1 MPSIAIGIHVHT
13 QPEQLRATVASV
25 QANTALPFTLLL
37 LPDGA
42 DDVTTSALAEFPDL
56 LQLPTKEPRGAA
68 ACFNRLARNTDSEV
82 IVLLESGTRVGP
94 GWLAHLLRALESDA
108 HCGLAGPSTNLS
120 WNEQGVFA
128 DVAGDT
134 EAVARTAKSA
144 LHRFSVEQ
152 RTLQPLYSLADF
164 CYAVR
169 REVFNTIGEA
179 DEGYG
184 LGPCWEMDYNIRAAR
199 AGFLGLWACASYV
212 YRAPFTERRRREEA
226 MRFEASRRRYQDKF
240 CGLRLLGRK
249 TDYRSHCRGD
259 ACQNFAP
266 AWLIAPQQLN
276 TVPSTGGDEPA
287 AAAPNQPLVSCIMP
301 TYNRR
306 EFLQR
311 ALGCFLRQD
320 YPRMEL
326 IIVDDG
332 SDPVSDLVPSDA
344 CVRYFRLPQKLT
356 IGAKRNYACERA
368 SGEIIVHWDDDDWY
382 PADRVRRQV
391 QVMLESGADL
401 SGTSRLYYYEPQAAK
416 AFLYRYEGG
425 PRSWVAGNTLAY
437 RRHFWQRHRFP
448 DIQVAEDSR
457 FIWSAP
463 GAVIYDLKD
472 PSLCVATIHA
482 ANASAKYTAGAYW
495 SPFPME
501 QVLALLAEPTSPL
514 AREAAKLVGGSAGTE
529 NRGADPARYP
539 LISCVMPTFNRR
551 SFIPLA
557 LQCFRDQTYPRKELV
572 VVDDGTDPVAD
583 LLEGVQ
589 DVRYRRL
596 ARRLT
601 IGAKRNLACREAQG
615 EFIAHWDDDD
625 WYAPGRLELQVAPL
639 LAGTA
644 DLTGFTNRF
653 VLEMPGGQF
662 WSTADELHRRMFV
675 GDVHGGTLLF
685 RKSLLSENIR
695 YPESNLAEDAVLI
708 QQAIRRSKRLM
719 RLENPGAFVYLRHG
733 RNAWKF
739 ETGRF
744 LDPAGWSPTTA
755 PSGFTPQTLALYRA
769 AAESANLAM

>member
-1 MPSIAIGIHVHT
+1 MAEIVAAIGVVAYENPPLIAATLVS
-13 QPEQLRATVASV
+13 LRTCT
-25 QANTALPFTLLL
+25 NIPHEIWLLG
-37 LPDGA
+37 DGA
-42 DDVTTSALAEFPDL
+42 DAETAAFL
-56 LQLPTKEPRGAA
+56 ESQSGLHLSCTAEPRGMA
-68 ACFNRLARNTDSEV
+68 ACLNRLAAASKANV
-82 IVLLESGTRVGP
+82 LVLLEQGSVVSS
-94 GWLAHLLRALESDA
+94 GWLERMLHALA
-108 HCGLAGPSTNLS
+108 GTNIGLAGPSTNWS
-120 WNEQGVFA
+120 WNEQRVFRGSG
-128 DVAGDT
+128 DV
-134 EAVARTAKSA
+134 EARARV
-144 LHRFSVEQ
+144 LDQRFGGAVRQ
-152 RTLQPLYSLADF
+152 LAPLYSLADF

-169 REVFNTIGEA
+169 REVIEAVGPA
-179 DEGYG
+179 DESYG
-184 LGPCWEMDYNIRAAR
+184 LGPCWEMDYNIRAERHGWRGVWVCGA
-199 AGFLGLWACASYV
+199 YV
-212 YRAPFTERRRREEA
+212 ERMAISKRREHEEA
-226 MRFEASRRRYQDKF
+226 LRFEASRRRYQDKF

-249 TDYRSHCRGD
+249 ADYRSHCRGD

-266 AWLIAPQQLN
+266 AWLIAPQQFHAIQAADGDAPAVP
-276 TVPSTGGDEPA
+276 TV
-287 AAAPNQPLVSCIMP
+287 NQPLVSCIMP

-306 EFLQR
+306 EFIHR
-311 ALGCFLRQD
+311 AIGCFQRQD
-320 YPRMEL
+320 YPNMEL

-332 SDPVSDLVPSDA
+332 SDFVSDLVPNDA
-344 CVRYFRLPQKLT
+344 RVRYFRLPQKLT

-391 QVMLESGADL
+391 HVMMETSADL
-401 SGTSRLYYYEPQAAK
+401 SGTSRLYYYEPEGAK

-425 PRSWVAGNTLAY
+425 PRPWVAGNTLAY
-437 RRHFWQRHRFP
+437 RRTFWQRHRFP

-463 GAVIYDLKD
+463 GAVIHDLKD

-482 ANASAKYTAGAYW
+482 ANASTKYTAGAYW
-495 SPFPME
+495 TPFPIE
-501 QVLALLAEPTSPL
+501 QVLALLAEPASPL
-514 AREAAKLVGGSAGTE
+514 AKEAKFVSGRPGTQDVA
-529 NRGADPARYP
+529 ADPARYP

-557 LQCFRDQTYPRKELV
+557 LQCFRTQTYPRKELV
-572 VVDDGTDPVAD
+572 VIDDGTDAVAD
-583 LLEGVQ
+583 LLEGVE
-589 DVRYRRL
+589 DVKYRRL

-625 WYAPGRLELQVAPL
+625 WYAPSRLELQVAPL

-685 RKSLLSENIR
+685 RKSLLSENVR

-708 QQAIRRSKRLM
+708 QQAMRRSKRLM
-719 RLENPGAFVYLRHG
+719 RLENLGAFVYLRHG

-744 LDPAGWSPTTA
+744 LDPAGWNPTTA
-755 PSGFTPQTLALYRA
+755 PSGFSSQTLDLYRA